1 MEAGKI
7 AGLTLK
13 LASLPT
19 LSDQPKV
26 VLMLKYLLPAMM
38 LFSSLSIA
46 AQNEPKEIVYY
57 GFAPDIVTNYISGN
71 RRSLGYIRVTVELMI
86 EDKAF
91 LPDIEHHEPLIL
103 DIIYG
108 VISKQ
113 PEDKI
118 KSLTGREEIRL
129 DILDKLQQAM
139 KRESGKTMIR
149 DLLFTK
155 YLYQ

>member
-1 MEAGKI
+1 MIKH
-7 AGLTLK
+7 LLPVVM
-13 LASLPT
+13 LCASL
-19 LSDQPKV
+19 
-26 VLMLKYLLPAMM
+26 
-38 LFSSLSIA
+38 SLA
-46 AQNEPKEIVYY
+46 AQDQPKEIVYY
-57 GFAPDIVTNYISGN
+57 GFDPDIVTNYISGN
-71 RRSLGYIRVTVELMI
+71 GRSLGYIRVTVELML

-91 LPDIEHHEPLIL
+91 LADIEHHEPLIL

-113 PEDKI
+113 PEEKI

-129 DILDKLQQAM
+129 AILEQLQQAM
-139 KRESGKTMIR
+139 QRESGKTMIR

>member
-1 MEAGKI
+1 
-7 AGLTLK
+7 
-13 LASLPT
+13 
-19 LSDQPKV
+19 
-26 VLMLKYLLPAMM
+26 MLKILPLLLLLITALPAK
-38 LFSSLSIA
+38 
-46 AQNEPKEIVYY
+46 AQEQQQEVVYY
-57 GFAPDIVTNYISGN
+57 GFDPDIVTNYISGN
-71 RRSLGYIRVTVELMI
+71 RRSLGYIRITVELML

-91 LPDIEHHEPLIL
+91 LPAIEHHEPLIL

-108 VISKQ
+108 TISKQ

-129 DILDKLQQAM
+129 ALLEKLQQAM
-139 KRESGKTMIR
+139 KKEAGQTIIR

>member
-1 MEAGKI
+1 
-7 AGLTLK
+7 
-13 LASLPT
+13 
-19 LSDQPKV
+19 
-26 VLMLKYLLPAMM
+26 MLKYLLPAMM

-46 AQNEPKEIVYY
+46 AQSEPKEIVYY
-57 GFAPDIVTNYISGN
+57 GFDPDIVTNYIAGN
-71 RRSLGYIRVTVELMI
+71 RRSLGYIRVSVELML

-129 DILDKLQQAM
+129 DILEKLQQAM